1 MSLVFQQKLY
11 HQLLVSNTVIFAIT
25 LCNGLLLTLL
35 VVIFSEG
42 QVKNFTEFLEIKCHL
57 PVEK

>member
-1 MSLVFQQKLY
+1 MDYFSV
-11 HQLLVSNTVIFAIT
+11 H
-25 LCNGLLLTLL
+25 GLLLTLL

-42 QVKNFTEFLEIKCHL
+42 QVNNFTEFLESKCHL